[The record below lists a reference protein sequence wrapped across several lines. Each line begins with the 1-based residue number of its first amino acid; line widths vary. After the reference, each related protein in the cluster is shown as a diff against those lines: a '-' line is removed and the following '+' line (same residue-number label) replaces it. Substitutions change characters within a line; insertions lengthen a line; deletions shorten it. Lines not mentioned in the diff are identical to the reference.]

1 MKKQLLYIVFIIL
14 YNAVVAQPLQFTK
27 ITVKEG
33 LNVNSVNDIIKDK
46 KGFIWMATSDG
57 ICRYDGRN
65 FKQYQFDKNKPN
77 SLHSYIYT
85 AIWEDFYGNIWL
97 GGENGVE
104 VIEAKTGNI
113 KFIIKNDERASLYR
127 NIYFCN
133 IKSGKWVAR
142 VSYGEQIDFFDAKTL
157 TLVKSEKIPELQKQ
171 TNKIVV
177 NLPYY
182 SYVKEDENSIYFLL
196 SKANKI
202 IKYST
207 LTSTFSSSD
216 TKLSNSFSVV
226 SNVHYMGKNTIRFLT
241 VENKFIFLVEFDE
254 ATQTLNKKVLIS
266 PKVKEYQDNLASYY
280 FYDSALKKSF
290 IGIGGVG
297 LYEYDESFKLLNIYK
312 YDGQNPK
319 SIGGNLFFSK
329 CFSAYNYLWV
339 INNPN
344 GISYANLQKS
354 TFTNYSSNI
363 GLPDLSK
370 GIFTDDKNNIYNIP
384 VGNGIKYYNA
394 QTGENITHTLPK
406 KAQQQLN
413 KIQYLAFNSTIPLGN
428 NKVLLA
434 STQNFVV
441 YNYKTYSFNEYK
453 PYLNK
458 KLNIKNVLYYSQ
470 VCALNESNI
479 LMEYNKTLYH
489 LTLKNDNTCI
499 INDSTKFPEL
509 ITAIQ
514 KINNGTIWVGTSNG
528 TYIKTLGDEIK
539 KLPETELTLAKHIIQ
554 ATDNSI
560 YIATLGGVF
569 HYNIQGQLLD
579 KFTTA
584 NGLSNNFCYTLIE
597 DNLKNIWISNNVGLN
612 KYNPFTNAFTNYTQ
626 NDGLQGNE
634 FNSNAYCKDSSGSLY
649 FGGIN
654 GITAFTPQNITE
666 SKKSFNP
673 NIIAIAINDTWLN
686 KDTAAWN
693 IKQLQ
698 FPYNKNTISIEFAAM
713 DLVNEVAL
721 SYLYKLEGYDNQW
734 IDGGRNTVVRYKD
747 LPAGRYSFLL
757 KTKKNGEES
766 KEVKLIDL
774 TIKPVFYK
782 TWWFYLLAILATII
796 LMWQIV
802 QAINKRKFQK
812 KLQALKL
819 QEELEIERQRISRD
833 LHDNMGAYTSALIA
847 NVQQLKST
855 TGDNADLQKMQTNAE
870 QILSSLRETIW
881 VLNNKEI
888 TVQEFSDGFKNYCFK
903 LLKNFEHIS
912 FDADE
917 NITNN
922 FTLQASKAIHL
933 NKIMQEVV
941 QNIIKHANAT
951 DINYTLNTKDDLLIQ
966 ITDNGKGFDI
976 NSKTNGY
983 GLENIQWRAKEAG
996 LDVSI
1001 HSKSG
1006 CNITIKNTLK

>member
-1 MKKQLLYIVFIIL
+1 MKKILIYILIVIIC
-14 YNAVVAQPLQFTK
+14 NKIIAQPLQFTK

-33 LNVNSVNDIIKDK
+33 LNVNSINDLIIDK
-46 KGFIWMATSDG
+46 NGFIWMATSDG

-65 FKQYQFDKNKPN
+65 FKQYHFDKNKFN

-85 AIWEDFYGNIWL
+85 SIWEDSYGNIWFS
-97 GGENGVE
+97 GENGVE
-104 VIEAKTGNI
+104 VLEAKTGKI
-113 KFIIKNDERASLYR
+113 KFIIKDDERASLYK

-133 IKSGKWVAR
+133 TKSGKWVAR

-157 TLVKSEKIPELQKQ
+157 TLVKNEKIPILNKYD
-171 TNKIVV
+171 NKILV
-177 NLPYY
+177 NRPYY
-182 SYVKEDENSIYFLL
+182 SFVKEDENSIYFLL
-196 SKANKI
+196 YGADKI
-202 IKYST
+202 VKYSS
-207 LTSTFSSSD
+207 LTSTFTTSD
-216 TKLSNSFSVV
+216 TKLPTSFSVA
-226 SNVHYMGKNTIRFLT
+226 SNVQYIGNNTIRFLI
-241 VENKFIFLVEFDE
+241 VDNNFIYLVEYDE
-254 ATQTLNKKVLIS
+254 TTQKLNKKVPIS
-266 PKVKEYQDNLASYY
+266 PKVKEYHDNLSSYY
-280 FYDSALKKSF
+280 FYDSVLKKSY

-297 LYEYDESFKLLNIYK
+297 LCEYDAYFKLLNIYK

-329 CFSAYNYLWV
+329 CLSSDNYLWV

-413 KIQYLAFNSTIPLGN
+413 KIQFLAFNSTIPLGN

-441 YNYKTYSFNEYK
+441 YNYKTFSFNDYK

-458 KLNIKNVLYYSQ
+458 KLHIKNLQYYSQ
-470 VCALNESNI
+470 ACALNENDI
-479 LMEYNKTLYH
+479 LMEYNKTLYN

-499 INDSTKFPEL
+499 INDSIKFPEL

-514 KINNGTIWVGTSNG
+514 KINNGSIWVGTSNG
-528 TYIKTLGDEIK
+528 TYIKTKKNELK

-554 ATDNSI
+554 ASDNTI
-560 YIATLGGVF
+560 YVATLGGVF
-569 HYNIQGQLLD
+569 HYNYQGQLLH

-597 DNLKNIWISNNVGLN
+597 DNFKNIWISNNAGLN

-634 FNSNAYCKDSSGSLY
+634 FNSNAYHKDSNGRLY

-654 GITAFTPQNITE
+654 GITAFTPDSVAE
-666 SKKSFNP
+666 KKSKINP
-673 NIIAIAINDTWLN
+673 NIIALAINDEWLN
-686 KDTAAWN
+686 KDTTAWN

-698 FPYNKNTISIEFAAM
+698 LPYNKNTIGIEYTAM

-734 IDGGRNTVVRYKD
+734 VDGGRNTVVRYKD
-747 LPAGRYSFLL
+747 LPAGSYSFVL
-757 KTKKNGEES
+757 KTKKNGEVS
-766 KEVKLIDL
+766 NEVKLIDI
-774 TIKPVFYK
+774 TIEPVFYK
-782 TWWFYLLAILATII
+782 TWWFFLLILLATIF
-796 LMWQIV
+796 LMWQII
-802 QAINKRKFQK
+802 QAINKRKYQK
-812 KLQALKL
+812 KLQAIKL
-819 QEELEIERQRISRD
+819 LEELETERQRISRD

-847 NVQQLKST
+847 NVQQLKNKIGENDET
-855 TGDNADLQKMQTNAE
+855 QKMQTNAE
-870 QILSSLRETIW
+870 SILNSLRETIW
-881 VLNNKEI
+881 VLNNKE
-888 TVQEFSDGFKNYCFK
+888 VNLQEFNDGFKNYCFK
-903 LLKNFEHIS
+903 VLKNFYHIRFS
-912 FDADE
+912 AKE
-917 NITNN
+917 EITANPILPAA
-922 FTLQASKAIHL
+922 TAIHL
-933 NKIMQEVV
+933 NKILQEAV

-951 DINYTLNTKDDLLIQ
+951 EINFFISDKSGIKIKLK
-966 ITDNGKGFDI
+966 DNGNGFAINHSAKG
-976 NSKTNGY
+976 NGMD
-983 GLENIQWRAKEAG
+983 NMQWRAKEAG
-996 LDVSI
+996 LHLTVTSTPQHGTSI
-1001 HSKSG
+1001 S
-1006 CNITIKNTLK
+1006 INTL